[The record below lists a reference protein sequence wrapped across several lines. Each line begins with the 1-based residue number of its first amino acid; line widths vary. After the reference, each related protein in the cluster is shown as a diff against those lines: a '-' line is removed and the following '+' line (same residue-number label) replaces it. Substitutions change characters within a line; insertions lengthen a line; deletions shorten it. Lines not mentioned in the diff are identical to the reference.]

1 MLKPVLFISLDR
13 DLSKSKHAGI
23 TEAEM
28 KKKNR
33 IKRSDYNRV
42 LITETLP
49 FETPIIFSNDGLYN
63 HLASFGTASGIQK
76 TIVDALVLGEGH
88 PKAINSTIP
97 YLYKVRKNS
106 KEFRRL
112 ALLHPLSQWRL
123 KCFYQKY
130 EQLILHYC
138 AQSPASIRSP
148 RKVAGTFY
156 SKSSWENINQYKK
169 DAVALASLDRYV
181 KHTPSFFSY
190 FGYDRL
196 YKFFNSR
203 DYFSLEK
210 QFCVLTTLDV
220 SKCFDSLYTHSLSW
234 AVKDKE
240 FTKGNVSVSS
250 TFAQEFDLTIRHGN
264 HNETNGIP
272 IGPEASRIFAE
283 IIFQEIDRRAI
294 AKLPD
299 LEFGVDY
306 VFRRY
311 VDDVFIFA
319 INEAVAQRIYEIYAD
334 ALVAF
339 NLHANTAKSST
350 IRRPFLTTKSR
361 LIFEAGLKTNEFL
374 SKFLYEP
381 TAGAMVP
388 KRVFSKW
395 KLTKSYIDSI
405 KALCSTNSTSYD
417 EVASFLMSVIVERIK
432 KLVNGDLEKCD
443 ATALVDVLF
452 FLYSVAP
459 SVGASYKFSTSLI
472 LVFRFSEKYLPVH
485 AETIS
490 HQLYTLAFRLLL
502 EQCGKPHA
510 EGVDGFVNL
519 EYLNIALAIR
529 ELGDHHLL
537 PSRVL
542 DELFIKNRR
551 LSYFTIVSCLFYVR
565 DDDQYKALRKKIL
578 RSAASR
584 LGDMSDILMNGEK
597 AYLLLDLLSCPFV
610 PDANKS
616 LWIKSLY
623 LVLQKAPPNN
633 ADINAFLAV
642 VCDGHWQIDWRDVD
656 LLNSLEKKELKQ
668 AY

>member
-1 MLKPVLFISLDR
+1 
-13 DLSKSKHAGI
+13 
-23 TEAEM
+23 M

-33 IKRSDYNRV
+33 IKRGDYNRV

-63 HLASFGTASGIQK
+63 HVASIGTASGIWK

-88 PKAINSTIP
+88 PKAVNSTNP
-97 YLYKVRKNS
+97 YLYKIRKNS
-106 KEFRRL
+106 NEFRRL

-148 RKVAGTFY
+148 RKVAGSFY

-169 DAVALASLDRYV
+169 DAITLTSLDRYV

-190 FGYDRL
+190 FGHDRL

-210 QFCVLTTLDV
+210 QFSILTTLDV
-220 SKCFDSLYTHSLSW
+220 SKCFDSIYTHSLSW

-240 FTKGNVSVSS
+240 FTKGNISVSS
-250 TFAQEFDLTIRHGN
+250 TFAQEFDQTIRHGN

-283 IIFQEIDRRAI
+283 ILFQDIDRRTI
-294 AKLPD
+294 AKLSD
-299 LEFGVDY
+299 LKFGIDY

-319 INEAVAQRIYEIYAD
+319 INEVVARRVYEIYAD
-334 ALVAF
+334 VLVAF

-361 LIFEAGLKTNEFL
+361 LIFEAGIKTNEFL
-374 SKFLYEP
+374 SKFLDEP
-381 TAGAMVP
+381 TAGMLVP

-405 KALCSTNSTSYD
+405 KSLCSANSASYD
-417 EVASFLMSVIVERIK
+417 EVASFLISVVAERIK
-432 KLVNGDLEKCD
+432 KLVNRDLENCEVEVQD
-443 ATALVDVLF
+443 DYLAVIEVLVDVLF

-459 SVGASYKFSTSLI
+459 SVGASYKLSTSLI
-472 LVFRFSEKYLPVH
+472 LVFRFSEKYLPSHV
-485 AETIS
+485 ETIS
-490 HQLYTLAFRLLL
+490 HQLYTLASRLLV
-502 EQCGKPHA
+502 EQCGKPLV
-510 EGVDGFVNL
+510 EGIDGFVNL
-519 EYLNIALAIR
+519 EYLNIVLAIR

-537 PSRVL
+537 PSRIL
-542 DELFIKNRR
+542 DELFIRNQR
-551 LSYFTIVSCLFYVR
+551 LSYFTIVSCLFYIR
-565 DDDQYKALRKKIL
+565 NDDQYKAIRKKIL
-578 RSAASR
+578 RSAVSR
-584 LGDMSDILMNGEK
+584 LGDMSDILMNSEK

-616 LWIKSLY
+616 RWLKSVY
-623 LVLQKAPPNN
+623 SVLQKVQPSN

-642 VCDGHWQIDWRDVD
+642 VCDGHWQVDWQDVD

>member
-1 MLKPVLFISLDR
+1 
-13 DLSKSKHAGI
+13 
-23 TEAEM
+23 M

-33 IKRSDYNRV
+33 IKRGDYNRV

-63 HLASFGTASGIQK
+63 HVASIGTASGIQK

-88 PKAINSTIP
+88 PKAVNSTNP

-148 RKVAGTFY
+148 RKVAGSFY

-169 DAVALASLDRYV
+169 DAITLASLDRYV

-210 QFCVLTTLDV
+210 QFSVLTTLDV
-220 SKCFDSLYTHSLSW
+220 SKCFDSIYTHSLSW
-234 AVKDKE
+234 SVKDTE
-240 FTKGNVSVSS
+240 FTKANISVSS
-250 TFAQEFDLTIRHGN
+250 TFAQDFDQTIRHGN

-283 IIFQEIDRRAI
+283 ILFQEIDRRVI
-294 AKLPD
+294 AKLSNMK
-299 LEFGVDY
+299 FGNDY

-319 INEAVAQRIYEIYAD
+319 TSEYVAQHVYEIYAD
-334 ALVAF
+334 VLISF

-350 IRRPFLTTKSR
+350 IQRPFLTTKSR
-361 LIFEAGLKTNEFL
+361 LIFEAGIKTNEFL
-374 SKFLYEP
+374 SKFLDEP
-381 TAGAMVP
+381 ASGTLTP

-405 KALCSTNSTSYD
+405 KALCSANSASYD
-417 EVASFLMSVIVERIK
+417 EVASFLMSVVAERIK
-432 KLVNGDLEKCD
+432 KLVNRDLANCEVD
-443 ATALVDVLF
+443 VQDDYLAAIDVLVDVLF

-472 LVFRFSEKYLPVH
+472 LIFRFSEKYLPLH
-485 AETIS
+485 AKTIS
-490 HQLYTLAFRLLL
+490 HQLYTLASTLLL
-502 EQCGKPHA
+502 EQCEKPHA

-519 EYLNIALAIR
+519 EYLNIVLAIR

-542 DELFIKNRR
+542 DELFIGKRR
-551 LSYFTIVSCLFYVR
+551 LSYFTIVSCLFYIR
-565 DDDQYKALRKKIL
+565 DEDQYKAIRKKIL
-578 RSAASR
+578 RSATSR
-584 LGDMSDILMNGEK
+584 LGDMSDILMNSEK

-610 PDANKS
+610 PNTNKS
-616 LWIKSLY
+616 LWLQSIYS
-623 LVLQKAPPNN
+623 VLQKTQPSN

-642 VCDGHWQIDWRDVD
+642 VCDGHWQVDWQDVD

>member
-1 MLKPVLFISLDR
+1 
-13 DLSKSKHAGI
+13 
-23 TEAEM
+23 M

-33 IKRSDYNRV
+33 IKRGDYNRV

-63 HLASFGTASGIQK
+63 HVASIGTAGGIQK
-76 TIVDALVLGEGH
+76 TIIDALVLGEGH
-88 PKAINSTIP
+88 PKVINSTNP

-148 RKVAGTFY
+148 RKVAGSFY
-156 SKSSWENINQYKK
+156 SKNSWENINQYKK
-169 DAVALASLDRYV
+169 DAVTLASLDRYV

-220 SKCFDSLYTHSLSW
+220 SKCFDSIYTHSLSW

-250 TFAQEFDLTIRHGN
+250 TFAQDFDQTIRHGN

-272 IGPEASRIFAE
+272 IGPEASRVFAE

-334 ALVAF
+334 TLVAF

-350 IRRPFLTTKSR
+350 IHRPFLTTKSR

-374 SKFLYEP
+374 SKFLDES
-381 TAGAMVP
+381 TVGLLTP

-405 KALCSTNSTSYD
+405 KALCSANSSSYD
-417 EVASFLMSVIVERIK
+417 EVASFLMSVVVERIK
-432 KLVNGDLEKCD
+432 KLVNGDLETCEVAVQD
-443 ATALVDVLF
+443 NYLTVIEVLVDVLF

-472 LVFRFSEKYLPVH
+472 LVFRFSKKYLPVH
-485 AETIS
+485 AGTIS
-490 HQLYTLAFRLLL
+490 HQLYTLASRLLL

-565 DDDQYKALRKKIL
+565 DDDQYKAIRKKIL
-578 RSAASR
+578 RSVASR
-584 LGDMSDILMNGEK
+584 LGDMSDILMNSEK

-610 PDANKS
+610 PDVNKS

-623 LVLQKAPPNN
+623 SVLQKAPPNN

-642 VCDGHWQIDWRDVD
+642 VCDGHWQIDWQDVD

>member
-1 MLKPVLFISLDR
+1 
-13 DLSKSKHAGI
+13 
-23 TEAEM
+23 M

-33 IKRSDYNRV
+33 IKRSDYNRA

-63 HLASFGTASGIQK
+63 LVASIDTASGIQK
-76 TIVDALVLGEGH
+76 TIIDALVLGEGH
-88 PKAINSTIP
+88 PKAINSTNP

-148 RKVAGTFY
+148 RKVAGSFY

-169 DAVALASLDRYV
+169 DSVTLASLDRYV

-210 QFCVLTTLDV
+210 QFCVLKTLDV
-220 SKCFDSLYTHSLSW
+220 SKCFDSIYTHSLSW

-250 TFAQEFDLTIRHGN
+250 TFAQEFDQTIRHGN

-272 IGPEASRIFAE
+272 IGPEASRVFAE
-283 IIFQEIDRRAI
+283 IIFQEIDRRTI
-294 AKLPD
+294 AKLSD
-299 LEFGVDY
+299 LKFGVDY
-306 VFRRY
+306 AFRRY

-319 INEAVAQRIYEIYAD
+319 INEDVAQRIYEIYAD
-334 ALVAF
+334 VLIGF

-350 IRRPFLTTKSR
+350 INRPFLTTKSR
-361 LIFEAGLKTNEFL
+361 LIFEASLKTNEFL
-374 SKFLYEP
+374 SKFLDESTP
-381 TAGAMVP
+381 GALTP

-395 KLTKSYIDSI
+395 KLTKSYVDSI
-405 KALCSTNSTSYD
+405 KALCSASSSSYD

-432 KLVNGDLEKCD
+432 KLVNGDLANCD
-443 ATALVDVLF
+443 VATQDNYLDAIEVLVDVLF

-459 SVGASYKFSTSLI
+459 SVGASYKFSTSIILI
-472 LVFRFSEKYLPVH
+472 FRFSEKHLPAH
-485 AETIS
+485 AGTIS
-490 HQLYTLAFRLLL
+490 HQLYTLASRLLL

-510 EGVDGFVNL
+510 EDVDGFVNL

-529 ELGDHHLL
+529 ELGEHHLL
-537 PSRVL
+537 PPHVL

-565 DDDQYKALRKKIL
+565 DEDQYKAIRKKIL
-578 RSAASR
+578 RSAVSR
-584 LGDMSDILMNGEK
+584 LGDMSDILLNSEK

-610 PDANKS
+610 PDTNKS
-616 LWIKSLY
+616 LWLKSLY
-623 LVLQKAPPNN
+623 SVLQKAPPNT
-633 ADINAFLAV
+633 ADMNTFLAV
-642 VCDGHWQIDWRDVD
+642 VCDGHWQIDWQDVD

>member
-1 MLKPVLFISLDR
+1 
-13 DLSKSKHAGI
+13 
-23 TEAEM
+23 M

-33 IKRSDYNRV
+33 IKRGDYNRI

-63 HLASFGTASGIQK
+63 HVASIGTASGIWK
-76 TIVDALVLGEGH
+76 TIINALVLGEEH
-88 PKAINSTIP
+88 PKPVNSTNP
-97 YLYKVRKNS
+97 YLYKIRKNS
-106 KEFRRL
+106 NEFRRL

-148 RKVAGTFY
+148 RKVAGSFY

-169 DAVALASLDRYV
+169 NAISLTSLDRYV

-190 FGYDRL
+190 LGHDRL

-210 QFCVLTTLDV
+210 QFSVLKTLDV
-220 SKCFDSLYTHSLSW
+220 SKCFDSIYTHSLSW

-240 FTKGNVSVSS
+240 FTKSNVSVSS
-250 TFAQEFDLTIRHGN
+250 TFAQDFDQTIRHGN
-264 HNETNGIP
+264 HSETNGIP

-283 IIFQEIDRRAI
+283 ILFQDIDRRTI
-294 AKLPD
+294 AKLID
-299 LEFGVDY
+299 LKFGIDY

-319 INEAVAQRIYEIYAD
+319 VDEVVARRVYDIYAD
-334 ALVAF
+334 VLIAF

-350 IRRPFLTTKSR
+350 IHRPFLTTKSR
-361 LIFEAGLKTNEFL
+361 LIFEAGIKTNEFL
-374 SKFLYEP
+374 SKFLDEP
-381 TAGAMVP
+381 ATGMLVP

-405 KALCSTNSTSYD
+405 KSLCSANSSSYD
-417 EVASFLMSVIVERIK
+417 EVASFLISVVAERIK
-432 KLVNGDLEKCD
+432 KLVNIDLENCKVEIQD
-443 ATALVDVLF
+443 DYLAVVEVLMDVLF

-459 SVGASYKFSTSLI
+459 SVGASYKLSTSLI
-472 LVFRFSEKYLPVH
+472 LVFRFSVKYLPSHV
-485 AETIS
+485 ETIS
-490 HQLYTLAFRLLL
+490 HQLYTLASRLLT
-502 EQCGKPHA
+502 EQCGKPLV
-510 EGVDGFVNL
+510 EGIDGFVNL
-519 EYLNIALAIR
+519 EYLNIVLAIR

-537 PSRVL
+537 PSRIL
-542 DELFIKNRR
+542 DELFIRDQR
-551 LSYFTIVSCLFYVR
+551 LSYFTIVSCLFYIR
-565 DDDQYKALRKKIL
+565 DDDQYKAIRKKIL

-584 LGDMSDILMNGEK
+584 LGDMSDILMNSEK

-610 PDANKS
+610 PDLNKARWLQS
-616 LWIKSLY
+616 FYS
-623 LVLQKAPPNN
+623 VLHKTQPSN

-642 VCDGHWQIDWRDVD
+642 VCDGHWQIDWQDVD